1 MPNPELSPP
10 ERAFTIKDTIEYL
23 KDSGGDY
30 IKAKAEL
37 ASIEVKE
44 ATDEGIKRASLG
56 AILAFFGLF
65 SYVLLLATLVGVGSK
80 LLEGNLTSLEQHIG
94 TWPIVTLGLLI
105 IHLLFVFIFLDKLKT
120 AGKKT
125 LFTHTK
131 AELEKDKLWL
141 QQLKSKSGN

>member
-1 MPNPELSPP
+1 MSNPEPSPE
-10 ERAFTIKDTIEYL
+10 ERAFSIKDTIDYL
-23 KDSGGDY
+23 KDSSGEY
-30 IKAKAEL
+30 LKAKAEL

-65 SYVLLLATLVGVGSK
+65 SYILLLATLVGVGSK
-80 LLEGNLTSLEQHIG
+80 LLEGKLSSIEQHVG
-94 TWPIVTLGLLI
+94 TWPIVTFGLLI
-105 IHLLFVFIFLDKLKT
+105 IHLLVVFIFLDKLKT
-120 AGKKT
+120 AGKKA

-141 QQLKSKSGN
+141 QQLKSKNGN